1 MYFRVYMLFV
11 HQYSGSYQNASMPTL
26 PEKRFTFNFDLT
38 LKRLATK
45 QAEEEF
51 ITLASLINRAVA
63 EYLTARGIDVKS
75 SEKR

>member
-1 MYFRVYMLFV
+1 
-11 HQYSGSYQNASMPTL
+11 MPTL